1 MAPRI
6 GWRAAVAVAA
16 LAPAV
21 AACQPNTVSVS
32 YRPEAGARYRYEV
45 TVDSDAVTRLAGHD
59 AERSTR
65 TTDLHVRHRV
75 LDTARS
81 SAEVEV
87 QLDPSTGPTRTF
99 VVRFDR
105 AAQVTEVE
113 RVEGLPAE
121 VLGDLGLS
129 ELFPAAAGAPPDRP
143 LAPGDRWTIDEPL
156 RLSGLRSTRLRGQG
170 RVVALGVIDGRKV
183 ATLATTYRLPVRRT
197 VDDPQGQLILDGE
210 QETTSRATRDLQDG
224 SVEEATARTV
234 GRFRVT
240 VLPPPGTAGTPVEGT
255 LTVTVTS
262 RTRRTG

>member
-1 MAPRI
+1 MAPRTRRCI
-6 GWRAAVAVAA
+6 AAATAA
-16 LAPAV
+16 LAALL
-21 AACQPNTVSVS
+21 AACEPNTVSVS
-32 YRPEAGARYRYEV
+32 YRPEAGTRYRYAV
-45 TVDSDAVTRLAGHD
+45 TVDSDAVTRLAGQD
-59 AERSTR
+59 AERTTR
-65 TTDLHVRHRV
+65 TTDLQVRHRV
-75 LDTARS
+75 IGTGRS
-81 SAEVEV
+81 NAEVEV
-87 QLDPSTGPTRTF
+87 RLDPSSGPTRTF

-143 LAPGDRWTIDEPL
+143 LAPGDRWAIDEPL
-156 RLSGLRSTRLRGQG
+156 RLTGLRSTRLRGQG
-170 RVVALGVIDGRKV
+170 RVVALGVIDGREV

-197 VDDPQGQLILDGE
+197 VDDPLGQLILDGE
-210 QETTSRATRDLQDG
+210 QETTTRTTRDLQDG
-224 SVEEATARTV
+224 AVQEATATTV

-240 VLPPPGTAGTPVEGT
+240 VLPPPGTTGTPVEGT